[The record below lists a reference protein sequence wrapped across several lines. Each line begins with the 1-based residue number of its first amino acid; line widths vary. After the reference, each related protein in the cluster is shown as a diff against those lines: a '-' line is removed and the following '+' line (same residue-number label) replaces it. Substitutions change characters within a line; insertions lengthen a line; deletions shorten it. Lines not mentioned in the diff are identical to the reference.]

1 MIFPQASC
9 AQEKIATWLHWNHW
23 LREMWTDGIG
33 WFCEI
38 YILHWIDNRGDK
50 CSLKNTP
57 IWWFGTCVTE
67 QKLQIRK
74 PPTQCTMEKNGRK
87 TSNAWCSGGARFL
100 CFPRSSWG
108 SAGKHEKRLEC
119 GISEWALDGCF
130 ANTNSNFSQACQ
142 WEWWELSEMF
152 FRDFSG
158 RIGTAAQMRGWK
170 VSDPMLKTWVHWWD
184 DAKFGRT
191 KCVPSG

>member
-1 MIFPQASC
+1 
-9 AQEKIATWLHWNHW
+9 
-23 LREMWTDGIG
+23 
-33 WFCEI
+33 
-38 YILHWIDNRGDK
+38 
-50 CSLKNTP
+50 
-57 IWWFGTCVTE
+57 
-67 QKLQIRK
+67 
-74 PPTQCTMEKNGRK
+74 
-87 TSNAWCSGGARFL
+87 
-100 CFPRSSWG
+100 
-108 SAGKHEKRLEC
+108 
-119 GISEWALDGCF
+119 LDGCF

-191 KCVPSG
+191 KCVSQRIELENALTVGYRLSTQHPKEECGKL